1 MKIGLI
7 ITPYKYEELEKNEM
21 IPINYER
28 SWLQTVNP
36 KFIIEEDDK
45 EWVTD
50 DIAIYYY
57 LKETFKNKY
66 IIEYIMGNDPLI
78 YEKVK
83 RCDVVFLLIFDMV
96 EAFHTLSQS
105 EFKEMKR
112 TFMLPNVYPPYLFQ
126 NFINNKNKYYDYLK
140 EKGINVLPMVYISSE
155 EFKKNPKACVDKVLT
170 IKRGD
175 DQAFIG
181 KPIFGQEMIDFEV
194 FDKNTKDYKVI
205 KYLERITALYDG
217 CIFQP
222 YIKYLA
228 KNYEFRVYFIGDK
241 YYYTIRTKYLKENN
255 TFEAKF
261 MNMDEHTDNIQIL
274 QFAKKVFSQLPKLK
288 MGSKYVDKLVTR
300 IDISCCFENQRFFV
314 SEIEFVPSLFSNQK
328 QVADLMIDKII
339 GDQLIK
345 IVLQMDI
352 KSIQPLQK
360 KYIPLIIGSCI
371 LFFIILVIILI
382 LVIFYRK
389 TRNILI

>member
-7 ITPYKYEELEKNEM
+7 ITPYKYEELEKEEM

-36 KFIIEEDDK
+36 KFIIEEDDT
-45 EWVTD
+45 EWITD

-140 EKGINVLPMVYISSE
+140 EKGINVLPMVYISSD
-155 EFKKNPKACVDKVLT
+155 EFKKNPKASNSFCNFSTLVQFSTFFKS
-170 IKRGD
+170 G
-175 DQAFIG
+175 
-181 KPIFGQEMIDFEV
+181 
-194 FDKNTKDYKVI
+194 
-205 KYLERITALYDG
+205 
-217 CIFQP
+217 
-222 YIKYLA
+222 LA
-228 KNYEFRVYFIGDK
+228 SISGSPPN
-241 YYYTIRTKYLKENN
+241 
-255 TFEAKF
+255 
-261 MNMDEHTDNIQIL
+261 
-274 QFAKKVFSQLPKLK
+274 KL
-288 MGSKYVDKLVTR
+288 
-300 IDISCCFENQRFFV
+300 I
-314 SEIEFVPSLFSNQK
+314 
-328 QVADLMIDKII
+328 
-339 GDQLIK
+339 
-345 IVLQMDI
+345 
-352 KSIQPLQK
+352 
-360 KYIPLIIGSCI
+360 
-371 LFFIILVIILI
+371 
-382 LVIFYRK
+382 
-389 TRNILI
+389 